1 MVYMNVVML
10 GMNQDESNSAHLK
23 KLSQNFR
30 KAESVVSTANPNKDP
45 TNRRLVVL
53 IANYRDSKRCGETVD
68 SIFSKASRPDLI
80 TVSIFDQL
88 NFDEDEQRC
97 FDVYCS
103 IVGEVACRR
112 NERLRRNDTV
122 SYTDAKGPTYG
133 RYQTEEGVDLT
144 IDTFAMS
151 IDSHLIFIPD
161 WDSDLVSQWDS
172 INNPKAIITV
182 YPDSTELY
190 PKPGDVQK
198 VVTMMCHA
206 RIESDTDDAMVQ
218 YSSAIDVPCPPTP
231 RLMSQFAGGFNFG
244 TAESA
249 LEVRNDPYTPFLFHG
264 EEYSRVARLFTHG
277 YDTYI
282 PTHMVCYHWYEKRKG
297 MWDDDWAARTL
308 LAQRSQRRIKAALGL
323 KPSSDDYDKT
333 DLAKFSLGTKR
344 TLAQF
349 KVFSGIDPDAKWI
362 KNNEHQFDVCPPKE
376 LHYVPYVGSAV
387 EEPALPPPTQLLPVT
402 TSPLPRTRDTV
413 NRHIIVLIAN
423 YRDSKRCGETLESI
437 FTKAAHPDLV
447 AVSIFDQLN
456 FEENELPCFDS
467 YCQLVGEDQ
476 CRRSDRLRR
485 NSSIGYM
492 DATGPTYGRY
502 RTEEGVDLTIDTFAL
517 AIDSHILFVPN
528 WDTEMMSQWDSIGNP
543 KAILTVYPDG
553 TDRYPKLD
561 EAPQF
566 VTLMC
571 HARIEN
577 NNDDAMV
584 QYSSSIQIPCP
595 PKPQLMSQFAGG
607 FNFGTAESALEVRND
622 PYTPYLFHGEE
633 YSRVARLFTHGYDT
647 YIPTHHLCF
656 HWYEP
661 RKAIWDHDWDK
672 RTVIARRS
680 QRRIRAA
687 LGLPTTKDDY
697 DKTDLDKFSLGTK
710 RTMEQ
715 FIAFSGINPTAS
727 WIEDNEHQFDVCP
740 PKELHYVPYVGSAVE
755 EPALP
760 PPTQL
765 LPVTTSP
772 LPRTRDTVN
781 RHIIVLIANY
791 RDSKRCGESI
801 QSLYNNASRPDLI
814 AVSVF
819 DQIDLDANEL
829 PCFDEYCKLV
839 GDANCHRAE
848 RLRRSDAISFKDA
861 NGPTYGRYQTEK
873 GIDPT
878 IDTFAMAI
886 DSHLIFIP
894 NWDTDLVA
902 QWDSINN
909 PKGII
914 TVYPDSTSMYPKDGH
929 IPDEVILMCHARIE
943 NDRDDTMVQ
952 YTNAIRIPSPPKP
965 QLMSQFAGGFNFG
978 TVESALEVRNDPY
991 TPYLFHGEEYSR
1003 VARLFTHGYDTYIP
1017 THMVN
1022 YHWYEQRKLMWDE
1035 DWDAKAVISRR
1046 SQRRVRAA
1054 LGLPTTSD
1062 DYDKTDLAQFS
1073 IGTKRSMDQFKAFS
1087 GIDPLAKWIKDNN
1100 TQFDVCPPRVL
1111 QYVPYQGSPV
1121 QEPVLEVEAPAVVK
1135 PTISRTRDSVNR
1147 HTIVLIANYRDTKRC
1162 SETVDSIFSRADR
1175 PELIAVSIFDQLN
1188 LDAGEKRCFDAYCD
1202 LVGEAN
1208 CHRSERLRRNDTVSY
1223 KDAKGPT
1230 YGRYQTE
1237 EGVDL
1242 TIDTFAMAI
1251 DSHLIFIPHWDTDL
1265 LGQWDT
1271 IGNPMAIITVYPDT
1285 TENMPPAGEN
1295 PTGVILMCHARIEN
1309 DQPDSMVQYSSA
1321 VRLPS
1326 PAKPTLMSQFAG
1338 GFNFGS
1344 AESAVEVRN
1353 DPYAAYLFHG
1363 EEYSR
1368 VARLFTFGYDTY
1380 IPTHMLNYH
1389 WYEKRNGMWDEDW
1402 AARTVIAKKSQRR
1415 IRAALGLVPSSDD
1428 YDKTDLDKFTT
1439 GTKRTM
1445 EQFRAFSG
1453 IDPDAAWI
1461 KDNEHQFDVCPPKEV
1476 KYVPYAGSPVQDLVV
1491 V

>member
-1 MVYMNVVML
+1 
-10 GMNQDESNSAHLK
+10 
-23 KLSQNFR
+23 
-30 KAESVVSTANPNKDP
+30 
-45 TNRRLVVL
+45 
-53 IANYRDSKRCGETVD
+53 
-68 SIFSKASRPDLI
+68 
-80 TVSIFDQL
+80 
-88 NFDEDEQRC
+88 
-97 FDVYCS
+97 
-103 IVGEVACRR
+103 
-112 NERLRRNDTV
+112 
-122 SYTDAKGPTYG
+122 
-133 RYQTEEGVDLT
+133 
-144 IDTFAMS
+144 
-151 IDSHLIFIPD
+151 
-161 WDSDLVSQWDS
+161 
-172 INNPKAIITV
+172 
-182 YPDSTELY
+182 
-190 PKPGDVQK
+190 
-198 VVTMMCHA
+198 
-206 RIESDTDDAMVQ
+206 
-218 YSSAIDVPCPPTP
+218 
-231 RLMSQFAGGFNFG
+231 
-244 TAESA
+244 
-249 LEVRNDPYTPFLFHG
+249 
-264 EEYSRVARLFTHG
+264 
-277 YDTYI
+277 
-282 PTHMVCYHWYEKRKG
+282 
-297 MWDDDWAARTL
+297 
-308 LAQRSQRRIKAALGL
+308 
-323 KPSSDDYDKT
+323 
-333 DLAKFSLGTKR
+333 
-344 TLAQF
+344 
-349 KVFSGIDPDAKWI
+349 
-362 KNNEHQFDVCPPKE
+362 
-376 LHYVPYVGSAV
+376 
-387 EEPALPPPTQLLPVT
+387 
-402 TSPLPRTRDTV
+402 
-413 NRHIIVLIAN
+413 
-423 YRDSKRCGETLESI
+423 
-437 FTKAAHPDLV
+437 
-447 AVSIFDQLN
+447 
-456 FEENELPCFDS
+456 
-467 YCQLVGEDQ
+467 
-476 CRRSDRLRR
+476 
-485 NSSIGYM
+485 
-492 DATGPTYGRY
+492 
-502 RTEEGVDLTIDTFAL
+502 
-517 AIDSHILFVPN
+517 
-528 WDTEMMSQWDSIGNP
+528 
-543 KAILTVYPDG
+543 
-553 TDRYPKLD
+553 
-561 EAPQF
+561 
-566 VTLMC
+566 
-571 HARIEN
+571 
-577 NNDDAMV
+577 
-584 QYSSSIQIPCP
+584 
-595 PKPQLMSQFAGG
+595 
-607 FNFGTAESALEVRND
+607 
-622 PYTPYLFHGEE
+622 
-633 YSRVARLFTHGYDT
+633 
-647 YIPTHHLCF
+647 
-656 HWYEP
+656 
-661 RKAIWDHDWDK
+661 
-672 RTVIARRS
+672 
-680 QRRIRAA
+680 
-687 LGLPTTKDDY
+687 
-697 DKTDLDKFSLGTK
+697 
-710 RTMEQ
+710 
-715 FIAFSGINPTAS
+715 
-727 WIEDNEHQFDVCP
+727 
-740 PKELHYVPYVGSAVE
+740 
-755 EPALP
+755 LP

-914 TVYPDSTSMYPKDGH
+914 TVYPDSTNMYPKDGH
-929 IPDEVILMCHARIE
+929 IPSEVILMCHARIE

-1271 IGNPMAIITVYPDT
+1271 IGNPKAIITVYPDT
-1285 TENMPPAGEN
+1285 TENMPPAGEK

>member
-344 TLAQF
+344 TLEQF

-362 KNNEHQFDVCPPKE
+362 ENNEHQFDVCPPKE

-387 EEPALPPPTQLLPVT
+387 EQPALPASTQPVT
-402 TSPLPRTRDTV
+402 TAPPPLARDPNRRRT
-413 NRHIIVLIAN
+413 IVLIAN

-553 TDRYPKLD
+553 TDRYPKPD
-561 EAPQF
+561 EAPRF

-661 RKAIWDHDWDK
+661 RKAIWDHDWGK
-672 RTVIARRS
+672 RSVIARRS

-814 AVSVF
+814 AVSIF

-914 TVYPDSTSMYPKDGH
+914 TVYPDSTNMYPKDGH
-929 IPDEVILMCHARIE
+929 IPSEVILMCHARIE
-943 NDRDDTMVQ
+943 NDRDDSMVQ

-1022 YHWYEQRKLMWDE
+1022 YHWYEQRKVMWDE
-1035 DWDAKAVISRR
+1035 GWDAKAVISRR

-1121 QEPVLEVEAPAVVK
+1121 QEPVLEVEAPAAVVK

-1271 IGNPMAIITVYPDT
+1271 IGNPKAIITVYPDA
-1285 TENMPPAGEN
+1285 TENMPPAGEK

-1428 YDKTDLDKFTT
+1428 YDKTDLDKFTI

-1445 EQFRAFSG
+1445 EQFREFSG
-1453 IDPDAAWI
+1453 INPDAAWI